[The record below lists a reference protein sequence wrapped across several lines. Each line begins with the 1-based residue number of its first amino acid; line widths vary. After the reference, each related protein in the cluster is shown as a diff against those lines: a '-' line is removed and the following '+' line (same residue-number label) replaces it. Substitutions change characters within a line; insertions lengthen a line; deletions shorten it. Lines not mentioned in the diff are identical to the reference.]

1 MKLHA
6 DICLAAFF
14 GVAILCKTGG
24 DGRPAAPVSDFC
36 ELTAGEVAKLK
47 RLSDAE
53 IAALSRPRKEAIV
66 SLQRKHARLCQ
77 NPG

>member
-6 DICLAAFF
+6 DICLAAFL

-24 DGRPAAPVSDFC
+24 DGKPAVPVSDFC
-36 ELTAGEVAKLK
+36 ELTAGEVAKFR

-53 IAALSRPRKEAIV
+53 IAALTRPRKEAIA
-66 SLQRKHARLCQ
+66 SLRRKYQRLCT

>member
-1 MKLHA
+1 MKLYA

-14 GVAILCKTGG
+14 GVAILCKTGD
-24 DGRPAAPVSDFC
+24 DGKPAATVSDFC
-36 ELTAGEVAKLK
+36 ELTAGEVAKFK

-53 IAALSRPRKEAIV
+53 IAALARPRKEAIV
-66 SLQRKHARLCQ
+66 SLRKKFARLCT

>member
-6 DICLAAFF
+6 DICLAAFL
-14 GVAILCKTGG
+14 GVAILCKTAG
-24 DGRPAAPVSDFC
+24 DGKPVAPVSDFC
-36 ELTAGEVAKLK
+36 ELTAGEVGKMK

-53 IAALSRPRKEAIV
+53 IAALARPRKEAIV
-66 SLQRKHARLCQ
+66 SLRRKYARLCT

>member
-1 MKLHA
+1 MRLHA
-6 DICLAAFF
+6 DICLAALF

-24 DGRPAAPVSDFC
+24 DGKSAATVSDFC
-36 ELTAGEVAKLK
+36 ELTAGEVGKLK

-53 IAALSRPRKEAIV
+53 IAALARPRKEAIV
-66 SLQRKHARLCQ
+66 SLRRKYARLCT

>member
-1 MKLHA
+1 MKLYA
-6 DICLAAFF
+6 DICLVAFL

-24 DGRPAAPVSDFC
+24 DGKPAATVSDFC

-47 RLSDAE
+47 RLSEAE
-53 IAALSRPRKEAIV
+53 IAALARPRKEAII
-66 SLQRKHARLCQ
+66 SLRKKHARLCT